1 VGDPG
6 LCSAPTQV
14 SSSSASSA
22 DYPRACSQAP
32 LTQAPP
38 ANIGDIIKLTGSPTN
53 EVQSLAAI
61 GSVSG
66 WPSTTTTTRHV
77 RGFNGWPSRASHTA
91 NIAYNA
97 SSSASRPC
105 RPRSRRSRRSATRAT
120 SYCAGSGAL
129 ARIRVSPVPTITF
142 QGQLAGSNMPMITVV
157 STALTGGSTPAVA
170 VTETTPGTG
179 LYDPVGSWFDLGATK
194 NGVNPTMNNTEEEF
208 TIDQQ
213 KVSIGVLPNEFTWAF
228 ATSLVEVTPENLA
241 FVWDMGPVTLNTL
254 PAVPEKVV
262 GFGTTDG
269 YTVRRIA
276 IVHRR
281 PATQGGLLRAH
292 FFRKMIRQAAETSL
306 GYASTGDQQTVAL
319 QMRGLVDDN
328 VTDPFQNVGY
338 LLDQTA

>member
-1 VGDPG
+1 VGGFQRTNAGIEQLGFVRGPAR
-6 LCSAPTQV
+6 LLA
-14 SSSSASSA
+14 
-22 DYPRACSQAP
+22 AP

-53 EVQSLAAI
+53 EVQSLAISGTPTA
-61 GSVSG
+61 GTFRLAFKSV
-66 WPSTTTTTRHV
+66 T
-77 RGFNGWPSRASHTA
+77 TA

-97 SSSASRPC
+97 TAAAVQAALEALSTIGSGNVL
-105 RPRSRRSRRSATRAT
+105 
-120 SYCAGSGAL
+120 CAGGPL
-129 ARIRVSPVPTITF
+129 PGSPVTITF

-157 STALTGGSTPAVA
+157 SAAFTGGTTPAVT

-228 ATSLVEVTPENLA
+228 TTSLVEVTPENLA

-328 VTDPFQNVGY
+328 VTDPYQNVGY

>member
-1 VGDPG
+1 MGSFQRTNAGIDQLGFVRGPAR
-6 LCSAPTQV
+6 LMA
-14 SSSSASSA
+14 
-22 DYPRACSQAP
+22 AP

-38 ANIGDIIKLTGSPTN
+38 VNIGDIVRLTGSPVN
-53 EVQSLAAI
+53 EVQTLTITGTPTGGTFRLSF
-61 GSVSG
+61 
-66 WPSTTTTTRHV
+66 
-77 RGFNGWPSRASHTA
+77 RGVQTA

-97 SSSASRPC
+97 TAAAVQAALEAIS
-105 RPRSRRSRRSATRAT
+105 TVGVGNVV
-120 SYCAGSGAL
+120 CAGGPL
-129 ARIRVSPVPTITF
+129 PGSPVTITF
-142 QGQLAGSNMPMITVV
+142 QGTLAGQNQPLI
-157 STALTGGSTPAVA
+157 AVA
-170 VTETTPGTG
+170 AQAFTAGTTPTATVAETTPGVG
-179 LYDPVGSWFDLGATK
+179 LYDPLGSWFALGGTK
-194 NGVNPTMNNTEEEF
+194 NGVVPTMNNTEEEF

-228 ATSLVEVTPENLA
+228 TTSLVEVTPENLA

-281 PATQGGLLRAH
+281 PATQGVLLRAH

-319 QMRGLVDDN
+319 
-328 VTDPFQNVGY
+328 
-338 LLDQTA
+338 

>member
-1 VGDPG
+1 MGGFHRTNAGIEQLGFVRGPAR
-6 LCSAPTQV
+6 LLAAPI
-14 SSSSASSA
+14 
-22 DYPRACSQAP
+22 
-32 LTQAPP
+32 TQAPP

-53 EVQSLAAI
+53 EVQSLAITGTPTA
-61 GSVSG
+61 GSFRLAFKSVS
-66 WPSTTTTTRHV
+66 
-77 RGFNGWPSRASHTA
+77 TA
-91 NIAYNA
+91 TIAYNA
-97 SSSASRPC
+97 TSAAVQAALEALSTIG
-105 RPRSRRSRRSATRAT
+105 SGNVV
-120 SYCAGSGAL
+120 CAGGPLPA
-129 ARIRVSPVPTITF
+129 SPVTITF
-142 QGQLAGSNMPMITVV
+142 QGLLAGSNLPLVTVN
-157 STALTGGSTPAVA
+157 SAAFTAGTTPAATVA
-170 VTETTPGTG
+170 ETTPGSG
-179 LYDPVGSWFDLGATK
+179 LYDPLGGWFTLGGTK
-194 NGVNPTMNNTEEEF
+194 NGVNPSMNNTEEEF

-228 ATSLVEVTPENLA
+228 TTSLVEVTPENLA

-319 QMRGLVDDN
+319 
-328 VTDPFQNVGY
+328 
-338 LLDQTA
+338 